1 MNLAITVLGIHLLTI
16 TTETS
21 AEEWRGDCTTYAV
34 GFAPDL
40 TDATDEQRERA

>member
-1 MNLAITVLGIHLLTI
+1 MNLTITVLGIHLLTI

-21 AEEWRGDCTTYAV
+21 AEEWRGDCTTTPI
-34 GFAPDL
+34 GFAPDW